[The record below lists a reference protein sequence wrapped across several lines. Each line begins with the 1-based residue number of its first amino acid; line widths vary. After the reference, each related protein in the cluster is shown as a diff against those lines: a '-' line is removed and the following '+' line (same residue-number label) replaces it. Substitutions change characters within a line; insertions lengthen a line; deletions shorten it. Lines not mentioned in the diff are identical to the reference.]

1 MMPFFASGQDMGT
14 AMNTFML
21 RMNNLPK
28 SSLEDL
34 DKLGL
39 LQEETI
45 ERGDTGTIESARTR
59 FSDEEGQMR
68 AMPEIAEILRTA
80 TADLD
85 EDEILKFLGKT
96 FGQDAIRMGIGLMG
110 AGSEGLLAQQEK
122 VEKVEVERM
131 AKQKQDTL
139 KGEQSAM
146 GGKIETLAAL
156 VGEDPAE
163 VLRAMVKSGN
173 LSSLDAAIGYFNALG
188 EKQQQL
194 EKNRN
199 EFETAS
205 MEDQESMI
213 EAGYSS
219 TGHYGAHGRR

>member
-1 MMPFFASGQDMGT
+1 
-14 AMNTFML
+14 
-21 RMNNLPK
+21 
-28 SSLEDL
+28 
-34 DKLGL
+34 
-39 LQEETI
+39 
-45 ERGDTGTIESARTR
+45 
-59 FSDEEGQMR
+59 
-68 AMPEIAEILRTA
+68 
-80 TADLD
+80 
-85 EDEILKFLGKT
+85 
-96 FGQDAIRMGIGLMG
+96 MGIGLMG

-173 LSSLDAAIGYFNALG
+173 LSSLDEAIGYFNALG

-194 EKNRN
+194 EKNRV

-205 MEDQESMI
+205 MEDQEYMI
-213 EAGYSS
+213 EAKGTHRNRPLY
-219 TGHYGAHGRR
+219 